1 MKIQQLDLFKGTLS
15 LLLLKSLTHGER
27 HGHEIMRWIRKTSDE
42 TFLVE
47 EGTIYPALH
56 RLEARRFV
64 TSSWGITVNN
74 RRAKFYR
81 LTSKGEARLTRESA
95 EWFVYV
101 DTFSRL
107 LQAT

>member
-1 MKIQQLDLFKGTLS
+1 MLVLRAP
-15 LLLLKSLTHGER
+15 GEGPR

-64 TSSWGITVNN
+64 TSAWGITVNN

-81 LTSKGEARLTRESA
+81 LTTKGQARLQHESD

-101 DTFSRL
+101 ATFSRL